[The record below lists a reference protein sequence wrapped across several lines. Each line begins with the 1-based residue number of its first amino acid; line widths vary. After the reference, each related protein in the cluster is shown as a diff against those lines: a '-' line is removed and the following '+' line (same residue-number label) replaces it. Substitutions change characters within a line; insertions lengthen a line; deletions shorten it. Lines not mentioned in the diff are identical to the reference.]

1 MISSKEA
8 ELYKTLLSHMKVGEE
23 ISTFNQIEIEKSSV
37 PVRNV
42 DIEKILVSKKISSR
56 EKDYFIDYLHND
68 HQVKALDKM
77 LPNTTAYIKSY
88 NGRTK

>member
-1 MISSKEA
+1 
-8 ELYKTLLSHMKVGEE
+8 MKVGEE
-23 ISTFNQIEIEKSSV
+23 ISTFNHIKIEKRSV
-37 PVRNV
+37 PLRDV

-56 EKDYFIDYLHND
+56 EKHYFIDYLHND
-68 HQVKALDKM
+68 QQVKSLDKM

>member
-1 MISSKEA
+1 
-8 ELYKTLLSHMKVGEE
+8 MKVGEE
-23 ISTFNQIEIEKSSV
+23 VSTFNHIEIEKSSV
-37 PVRNV
+37 PLRDV

-56 EKDYFIDYLHND
+56 EKDCFIDYLHND

-88 NGRTK
+88 NVRTK

>member
-1 MISSKEA
+1 
-8 ELYKTLLSHMKVGEE
+8 MKVGEE
-23 ISTFNQIEIEKSSV
+23 ISTFNHIEIEKRSV
-37 PVRNV
+37 PLRDV

-56 EKDYFIDYLHND
+56 EKHYFIDYLHND
-68 HQVKALDKM
+68 HQVKSLDKM